1 VRKTLLVLA
10 FVALTA
16 PLSAAVKGTV
26 MNMAGAPLAG
36 ARVDAY
42 LPESSEARAERFLAE
57 NPRRAAIA
65 SATTDTAGNFS
76 LDVKKE
82 PAVDVAVE
90 AAGHEPF
97 TLALAGDDDAG
108 AIALRA
114 APPVTGLITASGKP
128 IANARVMFLNGISEH
143 GTTTDAEG
151 RYAAPDPRIWALQ
164 MRVHHPEFAPLLERM
179 SGRKL
184 SPNQKLV
191 PGISVSGRVLAEDGR
206 TPVAG
211 AKVTAGSLRTVSGED
226 GTFTLLHV
234 PEPRP
239 AIRATMGDRIAADNT
254 RSNSI
259 NLRLAKAGSVNGV
272 VRDAATQRPLQGVRV
287 TLGLSESAE
296 TAVTNSAGAFTLG
309 NVLPGRHRIVAVL
322 PNFTFAG
329 IDADIRPGDK
339 VTRTLAGTQNA
350 TVTGMA
356 TDEAKRVVPAA
367 LLSVAP
373 LDEPMGPGLGAFL
386 SLAPAYSA
394 PDGRF
399 VLRNVPPNQQVEV
412 LARKKGVPSGT
423 AGPLMLTSG
432 QLRKGV
438 NILLPRGLTMTGK
451 VTDQDGRPLSGVEVI
466 PREAEGQLGA
476 MQRVM
481 VRGGPDQQR
490 ETHVETG
497 NDGGFA
503 LQLKQG
509 KYDILFQ
516 REGYAT
522 KRIRSHAVIVGAEPL
537 EVSLQP
543 GVEITGQVV
552 RHDGSGVPDVNVGV
566 MGPDAEPQ
574 SDRTAPD
581 GSFTLSNL
589 SPGTV
594 MIIAT
599 KPEDFIREMRNVT
612 APARDLLIRLPAGG
626 RIEGRVVEK
635 SSKRPITQFRAG
647 PSGAAVTRGMRFVG
661 PRMLRNFTSEDG
673 SFVLENVPPG
683 RLELIVEAPGYV
695 EGRVPGLL
703 VEEGKTIGGVEVALD
718 TGVRLFGRVTGPDG
732 AAVPGVSVN
741 TDEDENRGTVMRARD
756 RTTTDGAGEY
766 AIDAVEPAE
775 KTFIFQKEGLLTE
788 RKTVKLAGREV
799 RLDVRLSR
807 GREVTGTVVDENGA
821 PLAGASVSA
830 RSAVQ
835 DSGMRI
841 TRTDSNGAFR
851 FEGLAPGRYTF
862 RAEKSGYVTG
872 EARDIDLDAAMAGIR
887 ISLTGGGTIVGQ
899 VRGLPEREFSTVAVF
914 AAGSGGRSASGR
926 ADSSGAFRIEG
937 VPTGTVRVSA
947 TAGDFTSRKV
957 TAPQSVEVAAG
968 SEVTVDLEFKS
979 DVVIRGRVSRQ
990 GRPLDNAMVVFN
1002 PLDAKVR
1009 TRSSTRTGANGIY
1022 EISGLEPGRYEVGV
1036 IDMQRFASFDT
1047 TYEVVGSATFDIDVR
1062 GSEIRGRV
1070 VDSDTGQPIAD
1081 ATVTLQ
1087 KASAEPSFLSNLTVV
1102 TDAAGNFSFQTVS
1115 PGSYRARAQKE
1126 RYGQSIVDLVV
1137 SESDSRDIELK
1148 LARTDGALLRVVDAR
1163 DGRALSPSVWIR
1175 DQMGRSA
1182 FEGQPRPNSDGVLVI
1197 PLAPGGYRATVGATG
1212 YAAQSVNLV
1221 VPSQEIRIALSPGGA
1236 IQIESK
1242 QNGREVARL
1251 MTPSG
1256 DFYRRSPLSQPQLVL
1271 DPGTTV
1277 VEHLVPGAYVLQLLD
1292 ERGNVKSSY
1301 SVTVVEGR
1309 TARVEI

>member
-1 VRKTLLVLA
+1 VRKTFLVLA
-10 FVALTA
+10 LVALTT

-36 ARVDAY
+36 ARVEAY

-76 LDVKKE
+76 LDVKKQ

-97 TLALAGDDDAG
+97 TLVLAGDDDAG
-108 AIALRA
+108 AIALRV
-114 APPVTGLITASGKP
+114 APRVTGLITASGKP

-143 GTTTDAEG
+143 GATTDAEG
-151 RYAAPDPRIWALQ
+151 RYTAPDPRIWALQ
-164 MRVHHPEFAPLLERM
+164 MRVHHPEFAPLLERT

-239 AIRATMGDRIAADNT
+239 VIRATIGDRIAADNT
-254 RSNSI
+254 RNTSI
-259 NLRLAKAGSVNGV
+259 NLRLAKAGSISGL

-287 TLGLSESAE
+287 ALGLSESAE
-296 TAVTNSAGAFTLG
+296 SAVTNSAGAFTLA
-309 NVLPGRHRIVAVL
+309 NILPGRHRITAVF

-329 IDADIRPGDK
+329 IDADVRAGDK

-350 TVTGMA
+350 TVTGTV

-373 LDEPMGPGLGAFL
+373 LDEPMGPSFRAFL

-432 QLRKGV
+432 QLKRGV
-438 NILLPRGLTMTGK
+438 NILLPRGLTVTGK

-466 PREAEGQLGA
+466 PREAEGPLGP
-476 MQRVM
+476 MQRVVM
-481 VRGGPDQQR
+481 RGGPDQQR
-490 ETHVETG
+490 ENHVETG

-522 KRIRSHAVIVGAEPL
+522 KRIRSHPVIVGAEPL

-543 GVEITGQVV
+543 GVEITGRVV
-552 RHDGSGVPDVNVGV
+552 RQDGSGVPDVNVGV
-566 MGPDAEPQ
+566 MGLDADPQ
-574 SDRTAPD
+574 SHRTAPD

-626 RIEGRVVEK
+626 RVEGRVVEK

-647 PSGAAVTRGMRFVG
+647 PSGAAATGGMRFVG

-673 SFVLENVPPG
+673 SFVLDNVPPG

-732 AAVPGVSVN
+732 AAVPGVLVSAE
-741 TDEDENRGTVMRARD
+741 EDRGLVMMTSD

-766 AIDAVEPAE
+766 AIEAVEPAE
-775 KTFIFQKEGLLTE
+775 KTFIFRKEGFLTE

-807 GREVTGTVVDENGA
+807 GREVTGTVVDENGV

-872 EARDIDLDAAMAGIR
+872 EARDIDLDAAMAGVR
-887 ISLTGGGTIVGQ
+887 ISLTGGGTIVGL
-899 VRGLPEREFSTVAVF
+899 VRGLPEREFSTVVVSAV
-914 AAGSGGRSASGR
+914 GSMGGRPASGR
-926 ADSSGAFRIEG
+926 VDSSGAFRIEG

-947 TAGDFTSRKV
+947 TAGDFTSRRV

-979 DVVIRGRVSRQ
+979 DVLIRGRVSRQ

-1070 VDSDTGQPIAD
+1070 VDSDSGQPIAD

-1087 KASAEPSFLSNLTVV
+1087 KASAEPSFLGNLSVV
-1102 TDAAGNFSFQTVS
+1102 TDAAGNFSFDTVS

-1148 LARTDGALLRVVDAR
+1148 LARNDGALLRVVDAR
-1163 DGRALSPSVWIR
+1163 DGRSLSASVWIR
-1175 DQMGRSA
+1175 DQQGRSA

-1197 PLAPGGYRATVGATG
+1197 PLGPGGYRATVGATG

-1221 VPSQEIRIALSPGGA
+1221 VPSQEIRIALSPGGT

-1256 DFYRRSPLSQPQLVL
+1256 DFYRRSPWTQPQLVL

-1309 TARVEI
+1309 TVRVEI